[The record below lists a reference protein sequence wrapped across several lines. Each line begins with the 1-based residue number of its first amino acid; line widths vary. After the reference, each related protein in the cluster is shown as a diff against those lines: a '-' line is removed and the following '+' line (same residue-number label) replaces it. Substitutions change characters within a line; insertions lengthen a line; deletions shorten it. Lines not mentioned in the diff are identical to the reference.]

1 MIDIQGLTK
10 KDVQI
15 CKLLWN
21 CDTMEAVDAMVNA
34 MPPAYKNRAV
44 VMRELMT
51 AAQLDQVEDIDERI
65 PHLLHSI
72 STRSSSTSYGLRH
85 TRPQGHCL

>member
-1 MIDIQGLTK
+1 MIKLQGLTD

-21 CDTMEAVDAMVNA
+21 CDTIEAVDAMVQA
-34 MPPAYKNRAV
+34 MPPAYKKRAV

-51 AAQLDQVEDIDERI
+51 AAQLDQVEDIHEDIAQYLQRI
-65 PHLLHSI
+65 AS
-72 STRSSSTSYGLRH
+72 R
-85 TRPQGHCL
+85 

>member
-1 MIDIQGLTK
+1 MIKLEGLSAQ
-10 KDVQI
+10 DVQI

-21 CDTMEAVDAMVNA
+21 CDSIADVDRMVAA

-51 AAQLDQVEDIDERI
+51 AAQLDQVENIHADIPALLQRI
-65 PHLLHSI
+65 AA
-72 STRSSSTSYGLRH
+72 G
-85 TRPQGHCL
+85 

>member
-1 MIDIQGLTK
+1 MINIQGLSA

-21 CDTMEAVDAMVNA
+21 CDSLEDVDRMVNA
-34 MPPAYKNRAV
+34 MPPAYKSRAV

-65 PHLLHSI
+65 PHLLQRI
-72 STRSSSTSYGLRH
+72 ADR
-85 TRPQGHCL
+85 

>member
-1 MIDIQGLTK
+1 MIRLEGLTD

-21 CDTMEAVDAMVNA
+21 CDTIEAVDAMVQA
-34 MPPAYKNRAV
+34 MPPAYKKRAV

-51 AAQLDQVEDIDERI
+51 AAQLDTVEDVDANITAY
-65 PHLLHSI
+65 LHSI
-72 STRSSSTSYGLRH
+72 ASR
-85 TRPQGHCL
+85 

>member
-1 MIDIQGLTK
+1 MIRLEGLSK
-10 KDVQI
+10 QDVQI

-21 CDTMEAVDAMVNA
+21 CDTVEAVDAMVKA

-51 AAQLDQVEDIDERI
+51 AAQLDQVEDVDANTTALLQRI
-65 PHLLHSI
+65 AA
-72 STRSSSTSYGLRH
+72 R
-85 TRPQGHCL
+85 

>member
-1 MIDIQGLTK
+1 MINIQGLSK

-21 CDTMEAVDAMVNA
+21 CDSVEAVDAMVSA
-34 MPPAYKNRAV
+34 MPPAYKQRAQ

-51 AAQLDQVEDIDERI
+51 AAQLDQVETVHENITQYLQRI
-65 PHLLHSI
+65 ARL
-72 STRSSSTSYGLRH
+72 
-85 TRPQGHCL
+85 

>member
-1 MIDIQGLTK
+1 MIKLEGLSAQ
-10 KDVQI
+10 DVQI

-21 CDTMEAVDAMVNA
+21 CDTVEAVDQMVRA

-72 STRSSSTSYGLRH
+72 STR
-85 TRPQGHCL
+85 

>member
-1 MIDIQGLTK
+1 MIKLEGLSA

-21 CDTMEAVDAMVNA
+21 CDTLEAVDAMVKA

-51 AAQLDQVEDIDERI
+51 AAQLDSVEDVHEDITAY
-65 PHLLHSI
+65 LHTIAS
-72 STRSSSTSYGLRH
+72 R
-85 TRPQGHCL
+85 

>member
-1 MIDIQGLTK
+1 MIKLEGLTA

-21 CDTMEAVDAMVNA
+21 CDTIEAVDAMVAA

-44 VMRELMT
+44 IMRELMT
-51 AAQLDQVEDIDERI
+51 AAQLDTVEDIHEDVT
-65 PHLLHSI
+65 HYLHSI
-72 STRSSSTSYGLRH
+72 ANR
-85 TRPQGHCL
+85 